1 MSHRRVIVID
11 DDIAVR
17 QAFVA
22 WLSEDYEVQCF
33 ESAESFIESFKNF
46 DFEDGIQTCL
56 LLDFQLPGM
65 TGVELQTS
73 LRLLNA
79 EFPILFISGNAQPAD
94 VIDAWNGGAINFL
107 LKPFTASQI
116 SNAIDDLFAKIEK
129 DQLLIKS
136 SSIDVKTIAIPI
148 NQREAQVLS
157 LLGQGLQQVEAAKI
171 LGLSLRTIKMYRA
184 SLKEKLNLNTLME
197 LARYYDQHRK
207 SIENLAGNSIH
218 VQRTA
223 NGG

>member
-1 MSHRRVIVID
+1 MKVHRVIVID

-17 QAFVA
+17 HAFEA
-22 WLSEDYEVQCF
+22 WLSEDYQVKCF
-33 ESAESFIESFKNF
+33 ESAESFIDAYKNF
-46 DFEDGIQTCL
+46 KFEDGIPSCI

-73 LRLLNA
+73 LKLLNA
-79 EFPILFISGNAQPAD
+79 DFPILFMSGNAQPAD

-107 LKPFTASQI
+107 LKPFTATQI
-116 SNAIDDLFAKIEK
+116 SDTLRNLFTNAIKKQLINDVGKPDAKIT
-129 DQLLIKS
+129 D
-136 SSIDVKTIAIPI
+136 IPI

-157 LLGQGLQQVEAAKI
+157 LLGQGLQQVEAAKV

-197 LARYYDQHRK
+197 LARYYDHHRK
-207 SIENLAGNSIH
+207 SIENLAE
-218 VQRTA
+218 
-223 NGG
+223 NG